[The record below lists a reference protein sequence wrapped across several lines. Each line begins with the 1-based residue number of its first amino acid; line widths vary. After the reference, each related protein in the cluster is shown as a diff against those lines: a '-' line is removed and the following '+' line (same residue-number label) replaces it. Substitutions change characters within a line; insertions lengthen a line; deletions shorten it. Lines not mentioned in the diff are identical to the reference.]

1 MGFLA
6 ASGVCGAACIVLELE
21 AAAHGPCLAQ
31 KRQRHG
37 GRFVILV
44 HGAVIQNS
52 GFLGCY
58 GAVREPESDVGLV
71 VGWHFRAAA

>member
-6 ASGVCGAACIVLELE
+6 ASGVCGAACIVLEIE

-44 HGAVIQNS
+44 HGVVIKNS
-52 GFLGCY
+52 RFLGCY
-58 GAVREPESDVGLV
+58 GGRGADLRFFSAA
-71 VGWHFRAAA
+71 VGWHGGAA